1 VSPLRAAVFIVSR
14 MSLFSGC
21 RSISKV
27 GVRSPNQRQDVNLTV
42 AWWGNAR
49 ANAV

>member
-1 VSPLRAAVFIVSR
+1 
-14 MSLFSGC
+14 MSLFPGC

-42 AWWGNAR
+42 AWWGPIGPATEWDKVTG
-49 ANAV
+49 NAV